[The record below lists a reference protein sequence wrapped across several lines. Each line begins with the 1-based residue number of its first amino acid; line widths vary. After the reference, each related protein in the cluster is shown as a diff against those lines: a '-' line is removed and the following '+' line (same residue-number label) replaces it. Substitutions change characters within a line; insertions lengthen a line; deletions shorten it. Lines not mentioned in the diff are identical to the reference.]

1 MTISTSTATIRS
13 DWKGRVIAGKFPL
26 LQWLGG
32 TESSG
37 VFLTELDG
45 VKGRYATIKLFLVE
59 AGEIPTTA
67 WAATRSLAHPNL
79 VRIFD
84 TGRCAVEGV
93 KLHYVTME
101 FAGEVLSEIVAE
113 RRLLADETRQMI
125 GPILEALSYL
135 HNAGFV
141 HGRLKP
147 SNVVVVDSELK
158 LSTDGLL
165 DTRENGGHFEELGV
179 RDAPELADGLITPAA
194 DVWSFGALLV
204 EALTQQLP
212 VWDGSPS
219 TEPIV
224 PKSMPQ
230 PFANIARDCLRLNP
244 ARRLTLNDIYACL
257 EPAAGRPDMAWEV
270 LLPGIPGQP
279 LGPIPAQ
286 QVAMPP
292 STREPDPHAQE
303 TLETDSIVE
312 ELGPTPLDA
321 SELEAPPPTSGTIS
335 RFRLGEELEPRGFRW
350 PLAAGIVA
358 LIVLAVIVG
367 FVVRSRAANE
377 RAESANRVQTNAA
390 RPTAPVSPAESS
402 PPAVSS
408 ASGTSGNTSSASPTS
423 TAAPSSPAPV
433 AAAPDSGAALPA
445 TVPTTATPLSRAQAD
460 ATLPARSSEARS
472 SEATADLPVEGP
484 VVKGEAIERPVPTLA
499 PNAIKT
505 IHGTVRVQI
514 RVRVDPNGDPAGVS
528 YESRAPSQYFSRI
541 ALEAAQHWRFKPA
554 QVDGKDAPSSWVL
567 HFIFRRTGA
576 DVVPVEVSP

>member
-45 VKGRYATIKLFLVE
+45 VKGQYAAIKLFLVE
-59 AGEIPTTA
+59 AREIPTSA
-67 WAATRSLAHPNL
+67 WAATRSFAHPNL

-84 TGRCAVEGV
+84 AGRCEVDGV
-93 KLHYVTME
+93 KLLYVAME
-101 FAGEVLSEIVAE
+101 FAGEVLSEVVAE

-125 GPILEALSYL
+125 GPILDALSYL

-158 LSTDGLL
+158 LSSDSLL
-165 DTRENGGHFEELGV
+165 ETSENYGHFEELGV
-179 RDAPELADGLITPAA
+179 GDAPELADGLITPAA

-204 EALTQQLP
+204 EALTQQPP
-212 VWDGSPS
+212 VWDGSPY

-244 ARRLTLNDIYACL
+244 ARRLTLNDIHACL

-279 LGPIPAQ
+279 LSPIAAQ
-286 QVAMPP
+286 QVAGPL
-292 STREPDPHAQE
+292 STREPNPHSQGILEPDP
-303 TLETDSIVE
+303 IVE
-312 ELGPTPLDA
+312 LDPTPLSA
-321 SELEAPPPTSGTIS
+321 SELDASPPVSETIS
-335 RFRLGEELEPRGFRW
+335 LFRLSTELESPGFRW

-358 LIVLAVIVG
+358 FIVLAAVIAG
-367 FVVRSRAANE
+367 FVVRSRAANA
-377 RAESANRVQTNAA
+377 RAEIANRVQTNAA
-390 RPTAPVSPAESS
+390 RPTAPVSPADTS
-402 PPAVSS
+402 PPAASS
-408 ASGTSGNTSSASPTS
+408 ASMTPGNTSSASPTS
-423 TAAPSSPAPV
+423 AAAAPSTPAPV
-433 AAAPDSGAALPA
+433 ATVPAPDAALPS
-445 TVPTTATPLSRAQAD
+445 TVPTPTTPLSRAPAV
-460 ATLPARSSEARS
+460 ATLPTRSSR
-472 SEATADLPVEGP
+472 ATADLPVEGP
-484 VVKGEAIERPVPTLA
+484 VVKGEAIGRPVPTLA
-499 PNAIKT
+499 PNAART
-505 IHGTVRVQI
+505 IQGTVRVQI
-514 RVRVDPNGDPAGVS
+514 RVRVDQNGKPAGVS
-528 YESRAPSQYFSRI
+528 YESRGSSQYFSRI
-541 ALEAAQHWRFKPA
+541 ALEAAQHWRFRPA

>member
-1 MTISTSTATIRS
+1 MTISTSALTIRS
-13 DWKGRVIAGKFPL
+13 DWKGRVIAEKYPL

-32 TESSG
+32 SEWSG

-45 VKGRYATIKLFLVE
+45 VKGQYAAIKLFWVE
-59 AGEIPTTA
+59 GREIPTST

-84 TGRCAVEGV
+84 TGRCEVDGV

-101 FAGEVLSEIVAE
+101 FAGEALSEIVAE
-113 RRLLADETRQMI
+113 RRLLANETRQMI

-147 SNVVVVDSELK
+147 SNVVVVESELK
-158 LSTDGLL
+158 LSSDSLL

-204 EALTQQLP
+204 EALTQQPP
-212 VWDGSPS
+212 VWDGSPY

-230 PFANIARDCLRLNP
+230 PFANIARDCLRFNP

-279 LGPIPAQ
+279 LSPIPAQ
-286 QVAMPP
+286 QVAMPL
-292 STREPDPHAQE
+292 STREPNPPSQGILEPDPV
-303 TLETDSIVE
+303 LEPDPNP
-312 ELGPTPLDA
+312 LGA
-321 SELEAPPPTSGTIS
+321 SELDAAPPSETINL
-335 RFRLGEELEPRGFRW
+335 FRLSEEFESPGFRR
-350 PLAAGIVA
+350 PLAWVIIA
-358 LIVLAVIVG
+358 LIVLAAVIAG
-367 FVVRSRAANE
+367 YVVRARAPNG
-377 RAESANRVQTNAA
+377 RAEIANRAQTNAA
-390 RPTAPVSPAESS
+390 RPTAPVSPA
-402 PPAVSS
+402 ASS
-408 ASGTSGNTSSASPTS
+408 ASTTAGNTSSASSTS
-423 TAAPSSPAPV
+423 AAAPSTPAPV
-433 AAAPDSGAALPA
+433 AKAPAPGAALPPTVA
-445 TVPTTATPLSRAQAD
+445 TTTTPLSRAPI
-460 ATLPARSSEARS
+460 LPSRSSQ
-472 SEATADLPVEGP
+472 ATADLPAEGP
-484 VVKGEAIERPVPTLA
+484 VVKGEAVERPVPTLA
-499 PNAIKT
+499 PNAIKS
-505 IHGTVRVQI
+505 IQGTVRVQI
-514 RVRVDPNGDPAGVS
+514 RVRVDQNGNPAGVS
-528 YESRAPSQYFSRI
+528 YESQGPSQYFARI

-554 QVDGKDAPSSWVL
+554 QVDGKDASSSWVL
-567 HFIFRRTGA
+567 HFIFRRTGT